1 MATRKQTKVLTAIV
15 GSYPKPRYIYSKS
28 GRSLLDSFGFA
39 FDRRR
44 KEVGQVEFTR
54 LLDKAALQAIKDQD
68 RAGIDI
74 VTDGEE
80 RRGHY
85 VLHIINKLD
94 GIDPVN
100 LKPISMRAGTTKQ
113 DAPRVVGKI
122 QYRKPVVLE
131 EFLFAKQHAAGTVKV
146 GLPGP
151 STVADCVADEYYGGD
166 RKQLAFDYADA
177 IHHEVAALIAA
188 GCQVIQFDDP
198 VLLRYPDAAQAWGL
212 EALER
217 CFAGLE
223 GRATFVVH
231 ICRGYPNKPL
241 ERKGISYKANQDYY
255 RDILS
260 WLSGSKLDIVSIEGA
275 ACNLDASILSAI
287 GRKTVMLGVLDVGEN
302 EVESV
307 ESLVARANEAL
318 RYVPK
323 GQLILAPDCGMLE
336 LTQASA
342 RKKLMNLSL
351 AARAV
356 NDAAATGEPIQNSKP

>member
-1 MATRKQTKVLTAIV
+1 MMSHSQGKVLTAIV
-15 GSYPKPRYIYSKS
+15 GSYPKPRYVYPKN

-44 KEVGQVEFTR
+44 EEVGPAEFST
-54 LLDKAALQAIKDQD
+54 LLDRAALEAIKDQD

-85 VLHIINKLD
+85 VLHI
-94 GIDPVN
+94 VN
-100 LKPISMRAGTTKQ
+100 RLEGVDSRKRKPISMRAGTTQQ
-113 DAPRVVGKI
+113 DAPCVIGKLG
-122 QYRKPVVLE
+122 YKEPLVLE
-131 EFLFAKQHAAGTVKV
+131 EFLFTKKHASGIAKI

-151 STVADCVADEYYGGD
+151 STVADCVADEYYRGD
-166 RKQLAFDYADA
+166 RKRLAFDYADA
-177 IHHEVAALIAA
+177 IHHEVAALVEA
-188 GCQVIQFDDP
+188 GCRVIQFDDP
-198 VLLRYPDAAQAWGL
+198 VLLRYPEAARAWGL

-223 GRATFVVH
+223 DRASFIVH

-241 ERKGISYKANQDYY
+241 ERKGIAYKANQDYY

-260 WLSGSKLDIVSIEGA
+260 WLADSRLDVVSIEGA
-275 ACNLDASILSAI
+275 ASNLDASILSAI
-287 GRKTVMLGVLDVGEN
+287 GKKSVMLGVIDVGEN

-307 ESLVARANEAL
+307 ESLVARADQAL
-318 RYVPK
+318 HFVPK

-336 LTQASA
+336 LSRASA
-342 RKKLMNLSL
+342 RAKLMNLSR
-351 AARAV
+351 AARVV
-356 NDAAATGEPIQNSKP
+356 NTQ

>member
-1 MATRKQTKVLTAIV
+1 MMSHSQGKVLTAIV
-15 GSYPKPRYIYSKS
+15 GSYPKPRYVYPRN

-44 KEVGQVEFTR
+44 QELGRDEFSR
-54 LLDKAALQAIKDQD
+54 LLDRAALEAIKDQD

-85 VLHIINKLD
+85 VLHI
-94 GIDPVN
+94 VN
-100 LKPISMRAGTTKQ
+100 RLEGVDSRKRKPISMRAGTTQQ
-113 DAPRVVGKI
+113 DAPCVIGKLG
-122 QYRKPVVLE
+122 YKEPLVLE
-131 EFLFAKQHAAGTVKV
+131 EFLFTKKHASGIAKI

-151 STVADCVADEYYGGD
+151 STVADCVADEYYRGD
-166 RKQLAFDYADA
+166 RKRLAFDYADA
-177 IHHEVAALIAA
+177 IHHEVAALVEA
-188 GCQVIQFDDP
+188 GCRVIQFDDP
-198 VLLRYPDAAQAWGL
+198 VLLRYPDAARAWGL

-223 GRATFVVH
+223 DRASFIVH

-241 ERKGISYKANQDYY
+241 ERKGIAYKANQDYY

-260 WLSGSKLDIVSIEGA
+260 WLADSRLDVVSIEGA
-275 ACNLDASILSAI
+275 ASNLDASILSAI
-287 GRKTVMLGVLDVGEN
+287 GKKSVMLGVIDVGEN

-307 ESLVARANEAL
+307 ESLVARADQAL
-318 RYVPK
+318 HFVPK

-336 LTQASA
+336 LSRASA
-342 RKKLMNLSL
+342 RAKLMSLSR
-351 AARAV
+351 AARVV
-356 NDAAATGEPIQNSKP
+356 NTQ